1 MINKNSTY
9 ALKIASLGLLSLT
22 FSNCKRQSAVQEKPN
37 VLFVI
42 FDDLRPELGFNGSKA
57 ITPNLD
63 RFGETA
69 VSFNRAYCNI
79 PVCGAS
85 RASLLTGIRPAQFT
99 FLHYDSSA
107 EEDAPNAITLPE
119 HFKNNGYYTI
129 ARSKVFGFPE
139 DSKDSWHELWSPI
152 DTSFWWRDYLNKENR
167 FLDSIGGRAKGA
179 YPFECADVHDTAYFD
194 GKAVK
199 MAVNDISRLKAK
211 GKPFFLAVG
220 LRKPHLP
227 FNAPKAYWDLYD
239 RSDFELPENYTPV
252 NNSIPGLAY
261 HNWSEL
267 RAYYGVPPKGPVAD
281 SVAVSLLHGYYACV
295 SYVDQLFGN
304 LLDALKKEGLDKNT
318 IIVVLGDHGFTLGE
332 HGLWCKHSNFNTSLH
347 SLLMAYVPGMSQAG
361 ITNSITEFVDIY
373 PTICD
378 LCNLEY
384 PDHLEGVSFKNV
396 LLNPLESNKNYAV
409 SRWGQGITYI
419 KDNYFFT
426 QWRNEKDSVYMG
438 MLFNHSDDPDE
449 NHNIYQNEDIGEM
462 IQLLEVELIHKRGN
476 WLGELPE

>member
-1 MINKNSTY
+1 
-9 ALKIASLGLLSLT
+9 
-22 FSNCKRQSAVQEKPN
+22 
-37 VLFVI
+37 VL
-42 FDDLRPELGFNGSKA
+42 A
-57 ITPNLD
+57 
-63 RFGETA
+63 
-69 VSFNRAYCNI
+69 
-79 PVCGAS
+79 
-85 RASLLTGIRPAQFT
+85 
-99 FLHYDSSA
+99 
-107 EEDAPNAITLPE
+107 
-119 HFKNNGYYTI
+119 
-129 ARSKVFGFPE
+129 
-139 DSKDSWHELWSPI
+139 
-152 DTSFWWRDYLNKENR
+152 
-167 FLDSIGGRAKGA
+167 
-179 YPFECADVHDTAYFD
+179 
-194 GKAVK
+194 
-199 MAVNDISRLKAK
+199 
-211 GKPFFLAVG
+211 
-220 LRKPHLP
+220 
-227 FNAPKAYWDLYD
+227 
-239 RSDFELPENYTPV
+239 
-252 NNSIPGLAY
+252 
-261 HNWSEL
+261 
-267 RAYYGVPPKGPVAD
+267 
-281 SVAVSLLHGYYACV
+281 
-295 SYVDQLFGN
+295 
-304 LLDALKKEGLDKNT
+304 
-318 IIVVLGDHGFTLGE
+318 GDHGFTLGE

>member
-1 MINKNSTY
+1 MLIKNSSLL
-9 ALKIASLGLLSLT
+9 LKIAGLGLLSLT
-22 FSNCKRQSAVQEKPN
+22 FSTCKRQSAAPEKPN

-63 RFGETA
+63 RFGEMSVT
-69 VSFNRAYCNI
+69 FNRAYCNI

-85 RASLLTGIRPAQFT
+85 RASLLSGIRPTLNT

-107 EEDAPNAITLPE
+107 EEDAPDAITLPE

-152 DTSFWWRDYLNKENR
+152 DTSFWWRDYLSKENR
-167 FLDSIGGRAKGA
+167 FLDSIGGMAKGA

-211 GKPFFLAVG
+211 DEPFFLAVG

-239 RSDFELPENYTPV
+239 RSEFELPENYIPV
-252 NNSIPGLAY
+252 NNSIPGQAY

-267 RAYYGVPPKGPVAD
+267 RKYYGVPAKGPVSD
-281 SVAVSLLHGYYACV
+281 SIAVSLLHGYYACV

-318 IIVVLGDHGFTLGE
+318 IVVVVGDHGFNLGE

-347 SLLMAYVPGMSQAG
+347 SLLMVHVPGMTQGDFS
-361 ITNSITEFVDIY
+361 NSITEFVDIY

-378 LCNLEY
+378 LSNLEN

-396 LLNPLESNKNYAV
+396 LQNPLESNKNYAV

-426 QWRNEKDSVYMG
+426 QWRDEKDSVYMG
-438 MLFNHSDDPDE
+438 MLFNHSDDPNE
-449 NHNIYQNEDIGEM
+449 NHNLYQTKDNSDM
-462 IQLLEVELIHKRGN
+462 IHLLEDELVRKRGN